1 MAIDRAT
8 FEYVWG
14 SGHTFE
20 RIVTPWGGAQ
30 ITRWEKW
37 VPRWYADGFWKYG
50 PRKDQIKYSCCFGH
64 QEGGENWPFEY
75 DPEQTFTKEQGNEIF
90 RKDVEAKARFVRKRL
105 KSDIW
110 VTTPMFQALVSI
122 VFNAGEG
129 NIEEGRILTLFN
141 EGAYTAAIAAFQDH
155 IYAWEKVKD
164 ESGNDVIGADGKPLK
179 HRVKKNGL
187 INRRGT
193 EQGICMTYIER

>member
-14 SGHTFE
+14 NGHTFE
-20 RIVTPWGGAQ
+20 RIITPWGAKQ
-30 ITRWEKW
+30 IARWEKE
-37 VPRWYADGFWKYG
+37 VLRWYPDGFWKYG
-50 PRKDQIKYSCCFGH
+50 PKKGEPKYSCCYGH
-64 QEGGENWPFEY
+64 QEAGDNWPFVY
-75 DPEQTFTKEQGNEIF
+75 DPAQTFTKQQAL
-90 RKDVEAKARFVRKRL
+90 DVFQADLESKASFVRKKL
-105 KSDIW
+105 QPHIW
-110 VTTPMFQALVSI
+110 VTTSMFQALVSI